1 MDFRKH
7 VFGLVL
13 TTALIGAVA
22 PAQAQ
27 LNTGPIDLQIFRPA
41 ADSKGYFTLNGA
53 QVLAPLDVSFGLVT
67 TVAWTPLRLKG
78 VSATGFVGAN
88 GTLTYPSSA
97 VTVNNLITTTLQ
109 GAIGLVQGDHLG
121 LQLGLSLPIVV
132 LAGEGTPVDTNN
144 TPIPNDDTQHQMDAQ
159 GIGDLV
165 ITPKIRLINPSRKKI
180 GVSLIPAMVLP
191 TGDKNHF
198 MGEGQF
204 IFQPSVAVDANWG
217 RYGVLRTAI
226 NVGARIRTKGAST
239 FVDNQASFARSIT
252 VPDPNNPN
260 PVNPPYGLPLQPNT
274 KQGIKVGNEILA
286 GLGVAWGVVPF
297 RFDVVGEVYAFEGL
311 NSKVIAPNGSES
323 SMKPGGEA
331 IAGIKLYLA
340 ANSFFEAGGGYQ
352 IMPSS
357 YGAAKGRF
365 FVGFIFEP
373 GMGDRDGD
381 GIKDDVDKCPD
392 DPEDY
397 DDFEDEDGCPDLDND
412 KDGIPDELDNCPNEP
427 GPESNHGC
435 PEHKVHDRDG
445 DGIPDELDKCPDDPE
460 DFDGFEDEDGCP
472 DLDNDKDGIPDKVDL
487 CPNDPEDFDGFED
500 QDGCPD
506 LDNDHDRIPDKLDK
520 CPNEPETYNGF
531 EDEDGCPDKGLV
543 IVQRGKLEIMDK
555 IYFETDKDE
564 ILPRSFPLLDQI
576 AGTIK
581 GHPEIKLI
589 EVQGH
594 ADERGDDE
602 HNLDLTDRRAKSV
615 VRALEDRD
623 VSLGRLR
630 GKGYGET
637 KPICTQHNEDCWS
650 KNRRVEFI
658 IMQRQDE
665 QVLQNDAGQ

>member
-27 LNTGPIDLQIFRPA
+27 LNTGPVDLQIFRPA

-67 TVAWTPLRLKG
+67 TIAWQPLKLSGVAALDNTIK
-78 VSATGFVGAN
+78 
-88 GTLTYPSSA
+88 SA

-132 LAGEGTPVDTNN
+132 LAGEGTPADTRND
-144 TPIPNDDTQHQMDAQ
+144 PNPNATIQHQMDAQ
-159 GIGDLV
+159 GVGDLV

-191 TGDKNHF
+191 TGDKNKF

-239 FVDNQASFARSIT
+239 FVDNPASFARPIT
-252 VPDPNNPN
+252 TTANT
-260 PVNPPYGLPLQPNT
+260 PLDANT
-274 KQGIKVGNEILA
+274 NQGIKVGNEILA
-286 GLGVAWGVVPF
+286 GLGAAWGVVPF

-311 NSKVIAPNGSES
+311 NSKKIAPNGSES

-340 ANSFFEAGGGYQ
+340 ANSFFEAGGGYR
-352 IMPSS
+352 IMSSS
-357 YGAAKGRF
+357 YGAAKGRL

-412 KDGIPDELDNCPNEP
+412 KDGIPDELDHCPNDP

-435 PEHKVHDRDG
+435 PEHKTHDRDG

-665 QVLQNDAGQ
+665 QILQNDAGQ